1 MMAGTESARM
11 SGLSKILSELAHYRK
26 VAQTLRDASGRAP
39 PPERDGPLVEIED
52 FGPNPG
58 NLRMLVH
65 APETLAKRPAL
76 VVVLHGCTQTAQA
89 FDAGS
94 GWSALA
100 DHHGFALLYPEQ
112 KSANNANT
120 CFSWFDPAHTTRGKG
135 EAGSIRNMI
144 ERMAVDLN
152 IDRDRIFVTGLSAGG
167 AMANV
172 MLAAYPEV
180 FAAGAVIAGLPYGS
194 ARNVHEAFR
203 SMFSGASRSAHDWG
217 ALVREASPHGG
228 PWPRVSIWH
237 GEADATVVPSNAQE
251 IVKQWSDVHAL
262 PVHATSQETH
272 GLHHLRQWRDGMGE
286 LRMEEHLIAG
296 MDHGAP
302 LTSAEGEG
310 VGLAGPFMLDVGISS
325 TLEIARFFGLVA
337 GPAQSAGDEAQAQS
351 RRAKRAPAPVE
362 HPQQALLS
370 SVEKTIAEALR
381 KAGLLR

>member
-11 SGLSKILSELAHYRK
+11 SGLSKIISELAHYRK
-26 VAQTLRDASGRAP
+26 VARTLRNASGGAAADD
-39 PPERDGPLVEIED
+39 RDGRLVEIGD
-52 FGPNPG
+52 FGANPG

-65 APETLAKRPAL
+65 APEPLGPKPGL

-89 FDAGS
+89 YDLGS

-100 DHHGFALLYPEQ
+100 DLHGFALLYPEQ

-144 ERMAVDLN
+144 ERMALDLD

-180 FAAGAVIAGLPYGS
+180 FAAGAIIAGLPYGT

-203 SMFSGASRSAHDWG
+203 SMFSGASRGAHEWG
-217 ALVREASPHGG
+217 ALVRDASPHRG
-228 PWPRVSIWH
+228 PWPKLSIWH
-237 GEADATVVPSNAQE
+237 GEADSTVVPSNAQE
-251 IVKQWSDVHAL
+251 IVKQWTDVHAL
-262 PVHATSQETH
+262 PVLATSQETH
-272 GLHHLRQWRDGMGE
+272 GGHHLRQWRDGMGE
-286 LRMEEHLIAG
+286 LRIEEHLIAG
-296 MDHGAP
+296 MNHGAP
-302 LTSAEGEG
+302 LTSAKGEG
-310 VGLAGPFMLDVGISS
+310 LGVAGPFMLDVGISS
-325 TLEIARFFGLVA
+325 TLEIARFFGLVTNA
-337 GPAQSAGDEAQAQS
+337 ATKNKPTPPAVAQAATVLAADLQT
-351 RRAKRAPAPVE
+351 VVTT
-362 HPQQALLS
+362 
-370 SVEKTIAEALR
+370 VEKTIAEALR

>member
-1 MMAGTESARM
+1 M

-26 VAQTLRDASGRAP
+26 VAETLRSASGGAATHD
-39 PPERDGPLVEIED
+39 RDGRLVEIED
-52 FGPNPG
+52 FGENPG

-65 APETLAKRPAL
+65 APEALATRPAL

-89 FDAGS
+89 FDEGS
-94 GWSALA
+94 GWSTLA

-144 ERMAVDLN
+144 ERMAVDLD

-167 AMANV
+167 AMTNV
-172 MLAAYPEV
+172 MLATYPEV

-194 ARNVHEAFR
+194 ARTVHEAFR
-203 SMFSGASRSAHDWG
+203 SMFSGASRSAHEWG
-217 ALVREASPHGG
+217 ALVREASPHDG

-262 PVHATSQETH
+262 PHHATSQETH

-296 MDHGAP
+296 MNHGAP
-302 LTSAEGEG
+302 LTSVEGEG
-310 VGLAGPFMLDVGISS
+310 VGVAGPFMLDVGISS
-325 TLEIARFFGLVA
+325 TLEIARFFGLL
-337 GPAQSAGDEAQAQS
+337 SAQAPALVQAPK
-351 RRAKRAPAPVE
+351 RRVAKQASPAE
-362 HPQQALLS
+362 KPQPALLS

>member
-1 MMAGTESARM
+1 M

-26 VAQTLRDASGRAP
+26 VAQTLRNASAGAP
-39 PPERDGPLVEIED
+39 AHDRDGPLVEIED

-65 APETLAKRPAL
+65 APESLAARPAL
-76 VVVLHGCTQTAQA
+76 LVVLHGCTQTAQA
-89 FDAGS
+89 FDEGS
-94 GWSALA
+94 GWSTLA
-100 DHHGFALLYPEQ
+100 DLHGFALLYPEQ

-144 ERMAVDLN
+144 ERMVVDLN

-167 AMANV
+167 AMTNV
-172 MLAAYPEV
+172 MLATYPEV

-194 ARNVHEAFR
+194 ARTVHEAFR
-203 SMFSGASRSAHDWG
+203 SMFSGASRSARDWG
-217 ALVREASPHGG
+217 ALVREASPHDG

-251 IVKQWSDVHAL
+251 IVKQWSDVHNL
-262 PVHATSQETH
+262 PHHATSQETH
-272 GLHHLRQWRDGMGE
+272 ELHHLRQWRDEMGE

-296 MDHGAP
+296 MSHGAP
-302 LTSAEGEG
+302 LTSVAGEG
-310 VGLAGPFMLDVGISS
+310 VGVAGPFMLDVGISS
-325 TLEIARFFGLVA
+325 TLEIARFFGLVTTQ
-337 GPAQSAGDEAQAQS
+337 PKPVAQTLKSRAEQQA
-351 RRAKRAPAPVE
+351 AHAEK
-362 HPQQALLS
+362 PQQALLS
-370 SVEKTIAEALR
+370 SVEQTIAEALR

>member
-1 MMAGTESARM
+1 M

-26 VAQTLRDASGRAP
+26 VAQTLRGASGGAP
-39 PPERDGPLVEIED
+39 AHDRDGRLVEIED

-65 APETLAKRPAL
+65 APEALAAHPAL

-89 FDAGS
+89 FDEGS
-94 GWSALA
+94 GWSTLA
-100 DHHGFALLYPEQ
+100 DLHGFALLYPEQ

-135 EAGSIRNMI
+135 EAGSIRTMI
-144 ERMAVDLN
+144 ERMAVDLD

-167 AMANV
+167 AMTNV

-203 SMFSGASRSAHDWG
+203 SMFSGASRGAHEWG

-228 PWPRVSIWH
+228 PWPKVSIWH

-251 IVKQWSDVHAL
+251 IVKQWTDVHAL
-262 PVHATSQETH
+262 PVHATSQESH
-272 GLHHLRQWRDGMGE
+272 GLHHLRQWRDEMGA

-296 MDHGAP
+296 MNHGAP
-302 LTSAEGEG
+302 LTSAAGEG
-310 VGLAGPFMLDVGISS
+310 VGVAGPFMLDVGISS
-325 TLEIARFFGLVA
+325 TLEIARFFGLLTA
-337 GPAQSAGDEAQAQS
+337 PTPSDEAEAQAQP
-351 RRAKRAPAPVE
+351 RRRKKDTAPAE
-362 HPQQALLS
+362 KPQQALLS
-370 SVEKTIAEALR
+370 TVEKTIAEALR